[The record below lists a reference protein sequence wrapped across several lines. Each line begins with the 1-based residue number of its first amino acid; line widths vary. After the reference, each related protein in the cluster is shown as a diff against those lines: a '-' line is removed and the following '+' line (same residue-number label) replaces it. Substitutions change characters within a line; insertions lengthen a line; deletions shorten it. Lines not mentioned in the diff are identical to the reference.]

1 MSIKFTFPFTV
12 RAGFEELLLIISCP
26 FIVTMPLTSDERPYE
41 IIEESELTPGFTI
54 PEVTDE
60 RPYEIIEERELT
72 PGFVTA

>member
-41 IIEESELTPGFTI
+41 IIEESELTPGFMDPDATVDN
-54 PEVTDE
+54 P
-60 RPYEIIEERELT
+60 
-72 PGFVTA
+72 